1 MTDNQD
7 KLDEIIGLLREIS
20 DSITV
25 FREFVLEVTP
35 QDAREDIAEIKN

>member
-7 KLDEIIGLLREIS
+7 KLDEIIGLLIEIS